1 MCSEQE
7 KIEKNSLPQRTD
19 IIYKEI
25 ENIKKFEF
33 TLAVVYEFARRNE
46 KVQLILNFLNDTF
59 KLYAERIYP
68 NKNFNISDFDKLK
81 QCFIG
86 ILITFNKKEFVNEI
100 KNSVIDDSQRVCS
113 MVVEI
118 LAEELYEV
126 YYLIYK
132 TDMAFS
138 SLIYN
143 QNRFIE
149 RDPEFTRHVYETEE
163 DYISENENYKYNFDS
178 NEYYIFYQ
186 AVYKNEKKFKFNTFY
201 PNYKTALR
209 NFTDTKILLNLS
221 LPKEEILDF
230 IKKIKNDYDANNS
243 SIKNI
248 FQLLGEEID
257 MSPQDIEDMSA
268 KEWADSFFIYDYIK
282 SSKDK
287 NKQTK
292 YQKLQEIF
300 TKNNGYK
307 IKKTPAEIREDKKRR
322 DNSLYK
328 IISIEVYELFK
339 DNYKN
344 KKIKPF
350 ISIKTLEERFK
361 LIDIF
366 TSEINYKRVI
376 HN

>member
-1 MCSEQE
+1 
-7 KIEKNSLPQRTD
+7 
-19 IIYKEI
+19 
-25 ENIKKFEF
+25 
-33 TLAVVYEFARRNE
+33 
-46 KVQLILNFLNDTF
+46 
-59 KLYAERIYP
+59 
-68 NKNFNISDFDKLK
+68 
-81 QCFIG
+81 
-86 ILITFNKKEFVNEI
+86 
-100 KNSVIDDSQRVCS
+100 
-113 MVVEI
+113 
-118 LAEELYEV
+118 
-126 YYLIYK
+126 
-132 TDMAFS
+132 
-138 SLIYN
+138 
-143 QNRFIE
+143 
-149 RDPEFTRHVYETEE
+149 
-163 DYISENENYKYNFDS
+163 
-178 NEYYIFYQ
+178 
-186 AVYKNEKKFKFNTFY
+186 
-201 PNYKTALR
+201 
-209 NFTDTKILLNLS
+209 
-221 LPKEEILDF
+221 
-230 IKKIKNDYDANNS
+230 
-243 SIKNI
+243 
-248 FQLLGEEID
+248 